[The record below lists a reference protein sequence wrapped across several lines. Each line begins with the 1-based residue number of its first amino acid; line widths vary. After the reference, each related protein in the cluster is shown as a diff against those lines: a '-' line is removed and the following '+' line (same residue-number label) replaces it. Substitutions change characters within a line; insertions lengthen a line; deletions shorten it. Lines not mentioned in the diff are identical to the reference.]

1 MQRNST
7 AHRTIHADIATPCR
21 QGLTTEALGSGRERA
36 ERRAPLSASANSS
49 KPRDS
54 PPHPRGRRRSIRL
67 CQLPR
72 SWHRPPPRGA
82 WETAPNG
89 AAATLFPNTAAPPP
103 ATGPAASLRLAEASQ
118 RSGELGRVRLSHHRF
133 FPLPAALRPPSGRA
147 LGCKGKTP
155 LMRPLGGSPLLPKG

>member
-54 PPHPRGRRRSIRL
+54 PPHPRGRRRSVRL

-72 SWHRPPPRGA
+72 SWHRPPPAVRGRLRPMGLRPRCFQ
-82 WETAPNG
+82 TRPLPRQPRG
-89 AAATLFPNTAAPPP
+89 PVP
-103 ATGPAASLRLAEASQ
+103 ASASLRPLSEAGSLAVYGSLTAT
-118 RSGELGRVRLSHHRF
+118 F
-133 FPLPAALRPPSGRA
+133 FPSPQR
-147 LGCKGKTP
+147 CD
-155 LMRPLGGSPLLPKG
+155 RPLGGLWDAREKRH